1 MSVPASAS
9 EGLVAIDPRSVG
21 VNTTGGVL
29 LVFNV
34 EPFEEPIFPD
44 RL

>member
-1 MSVPASAS
+1 MRVAASAS

-21 VNTTGGVL
+21 VNKTGGVL

-34 EPFEEPIFPD
+34 GPFEEPIFPNK
-44 RL
+44 L